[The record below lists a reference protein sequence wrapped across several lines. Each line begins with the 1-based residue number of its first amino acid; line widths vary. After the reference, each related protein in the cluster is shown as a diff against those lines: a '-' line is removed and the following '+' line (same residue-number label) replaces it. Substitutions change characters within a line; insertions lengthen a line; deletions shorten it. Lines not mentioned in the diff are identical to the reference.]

1 MPGVVNWVK
10 SIWQHFLGCCS
21 LFPDHQHGRVSA
33 LDFGSLSSSDSAL
46 TTRTA
51 ALTSCFISLRCIRLC
66 SSPVVSQSSLAPL
79 FPCVVFVYSLVS
91 SSIAHHPFFLS
102 QSLSLNTELSD
113 WPGWPAREPQ
123 GSPCLLPPRF
133 SPHPHLTSK
142 VLMCTERPL
151 LAEPSP

>member
-51 ALTSCFISLRCIRLC
+51 VLTACFISLRCMLHPSLLLTSSQSVIPRSPLSLC
-66 SSPVVSQSSLAPL
+66 SVCIQPGIFLYCSPSFLFEPESLT
-79 FPCVVFVYSLVS
+79 
-91 SSIAHHPFFLS
+91 
-102 QSLSLNTELSD
+102 NTELSD
-113 WPGWPAREPQ
+113 WPGWPV
-123 GSPCLLPPRF
+123 SPRDRPVF
-133 SPHPHLTSK
+133 FHPHLTSE